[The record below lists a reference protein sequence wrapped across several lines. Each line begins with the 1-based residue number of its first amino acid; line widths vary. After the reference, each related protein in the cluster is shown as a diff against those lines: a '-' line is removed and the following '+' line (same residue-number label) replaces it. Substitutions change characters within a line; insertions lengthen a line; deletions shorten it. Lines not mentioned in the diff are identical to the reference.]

1 VSRLDDNQHDGGLV
15 MAIDPN
21 NPFNFGY
28 PTGQNF
34 WGAAQLS
41 SPTADTHGATHSWS
55 SISAGVYNTADNFF
69 VGSGTD
75 ASSSP
80 FNSGNGVEGFV
91 GPGNSYVVPTLGPLE
106 PGPVPPGSN
115 GGSGQSG
122 PDSFGDVTVV
132 NTAVAAN
139 PTFVGDN
146 IYPGSGAVGLY
157 GRSRGRGFSIG
168 VLGQSSV
175 GCGLFGLATDENA
188 QSLGIGVVGRSLGGH
203 DMEHNHPVEDV
214 VVALA
219 GGDDAPGGG
228 GPLLAG
234 SIGVLG
240 QSANGSG
247 VRGHGGPLLQI
258 PFAADFILEAN
269 ANVSTSIDLSF
280 GSAGL
285 PATASIVT
293 PTADASVTPAPGSSL
308 VVSFQPHP
316 TFTSGATSFTY
327 TLTNAAGTSA
337 PATVQVTIVGGTPNG
352 PFASMTP
359 MAAIE
364 PIGGTFSSG
373 QLKSQR
379 IPFTGKLGAVVDLAS
394 SESIAQLRL
403 VPFVALGLPD
413 TDSPRLP
420 TAGTI
425 GDLFLCV
432 VQTQKATGDT
442 PAKTAGQ
449 LWICT
454 GYGPQEGAAL
464 PLWQPVQMGLTPLAG
479 GHKIP
484 LTATPWL

>member
-1 VSRLDDNQHDGGLV
+1 

-21 NPFNFGY
+21 NPFNFSY
-28 PTGQNF
+28 PPGQNF

-41 SPTADTHGATHSWS
+41 NADAGGDPNTHGAAHSRS
-55 SISAGVYNTADNFF
+55 SISAGTYNTADNFF
-69 VGSGTD
+69 AGSGMD
-75 ASSSP
+75 AGSSP
-80 FNSGNGVEGFV
+80 FNNGPSALSGYG
-91 GPGNSYVVPTLGPLE
+91 GPGNPYLG
-106 PGPVPPGSN
+106 GINAN

-132 NTAVAAN
+132 NTAVSFN
-139 PTFVGDN
+139 PTFAGDN
-146 IYPGSGAVGLY
+146 IYPGEGVIGLY

-175 GCGLFGLATDENA
+175 GCGVFGLVTDENA

-214 VVALA
+214 VIAPA
-219 GGDDAPGGG
+219 GGAPANGGA
-228 GPLLAG
+228 LLTG

-240 QSANGSG
+240 QSADGSG

-258 PFAADFILEAN
+258 PFAANLIVEAN
-269 ANVSTSIDLSF
+269 PIVPTFIDLSF

-285 PATASIVT
+285 PTTATVVT
-293 PTADASVTPAPGSSL
+293 APPAADAIVTPAPGSSL
-308 VVSFQPHP
+308 GVTFQPSKS
-316 TFTSGATSFTY
+316 FSSGATSFQY

-352 PFASMTP
+352 PFAPLTL

-364 PIGGTFSSG
+364 PTGGTFSSG
-373 QLKSQR
+373 QLKSQL
-379 IPFTGKLGAVVDLAS
+379 IPFTGKEGAVLDLAS
-394 SESIAQLRL
+394 SELIAQLRL

-413 TDSPRLP
+413 TDPPRLP

-432 VQTQKATGDT
+432 VQTQKPTGDT
-442 PAKTAGQ
+442 PAKTAAQ

-454 GYGPQEGAAL
+454 GYRQQEATGDAL
-464 PLWQPVQMGLTPLAG
+464 PLWQPVQMGVTPMSG
-479 GHKIP
+479 GTPIP
-484 LTATPWL
+484 LTATPWV